1 MNDDKNNFDL
11 LVILATSILIIMIGL
26 TMFVRIVHGKYDP
39 TSQIVTFESVEE
51 QIRSEMQVFP

>member
-1 MNDDKNNFDL
+1 MNDDENNFDL
-11 LVILATSILIIMIGL
+11 LVILATSILIIIIGL
-26 TMFVRIVHGKYDP
+26 TMLVRIVHGKYDP